1 MYRCLPCN
9 FKCVKRGDWNR
20 HICTP
25 KHVGFADPMED
36 LRAENEQLK
45 TLILEQQ
52 VELKKQFK
60 QSPSPPRKAAFH
72 LNDFLNVECKGAMN
86 WSEFVDTFGPGEEG
100 SDITTRMAEV
110 VIRAAKIAGVQHR
123 ALHCL
128 DAKRKKI
135 CVKLDGKWVH
145 DEEKAEATIQET
157 VLREQSLLLR
167 KANERRQQQQQQPGW
182 AQRESDIIEFV
193 HLAQRISAPID
204 FSRFFS
210 MVLCGI
216 GIPKEK

>member
-1 MYRCLPCN
+1 M
-9 FKCVKRGDWNR
+9 
-20 HICTP
+20 CTP
-25 KHVGFADPMED
+25 KHVRFASPMED

-45 TLILEQQ
+45 NLILEQQ

-72 LNDFLNVECKGAMN
+72 LNDFLNVECKGALN
-86 WSEFVDTFGPGEEG
+86 WSEFVDTFETGEEG

-110 VIRAAKIAGVQHR
+110 VIRAAKVAGVHQR

-128 DAKRKKI
+128 DAKRKKV
-135 CVKLDGKWVH
+135 CVKLDGRWVQ

-157 VLREQSLLLR
+157 VLRVQSLLLR
-167 KANERRQQQQQQPGW
+167 KANDALRLNGKG
-182 AQRESDIIEFV
+182 QREADIVTFV

-210 MVLCGI
+210 IVLCAV
-216 GIPKEK
+216 GIPKDR

>member
-1 MYRCLPCN
+1 
-9 FKCVKRGDWNR
+9 
-20 HICTP
+20 
-25 KHVGFADPMED
+25 MED

-45 TLILEQQ
+45 NLILEQQ

-72 LNDFLNVECKGAMN
+72 LNDFLNVECKGALN
-86 WSEFVDTFGPGEEG
+86 WSEFVDTFETGEEG

-110 VIRAAKIAGVQHR
+110 VIRAAKVAGVHQR

-128 DAKRKKI
+128 DAKRKKV
-135 CVKLDGKWVH
+135 CVKLEGRWVQ
-145 DEEKAEATIQET
+145 DEEKAEATIQDT
-157 VLREQSLLLR
+157 VLSVQSLLLR
-167 KANERRQQQQQQPGW
+167 KANERQQLN
-182 AQRESDIIEFV
+182 AQRESDIVQFV

-210 MVLCGI
+210 MVLCAI

>member
-1 MYRCLPCN
+1 MYHCLPCN
-9 FKCVKRGDWNR
+9 FECVKRGDWNR

-25 KHVGFADPMED
+25 KHVRFASPMED

-45 TLILEQQ
+45 NLILEQQ

-72 LNDFLNVECKGAMN
+72 LNDFLNVECKGALN
-86 WSEFVDTFGPGEEG
+86 WSEFVDTFETGEEG

-110 VIRAAKIAGVQHR
+110 VIRAAKVAGVHQR

-128 DAKRKKI
+128 DAKRKKV
-135 CVKLDGKWVH
+135 CVKLEGRWVQ
-145 DEEKAEATIQET
+145 DEEKAEATIQDT
-157 VLREQSLLLR
+157 VLSVQSLLLR
-167 KANERRQQQQQQPGW
+167 KANERQQLN
-182 AQRESDIIEFV
+182 AQRESDIVQFV

-210 MVLCGI
+210 MVLCAI

>member
-1 MYRCLPCN
+1 MYHCLPCN

-25 KHVGFADPMED
+25 KHVRFVRPMED

-45 TLILEQQ
+45 HLILEQQ
-52 VELKKQFK
+52 IELKKQFK
-60 QSPSPPRKAAFH
+60 QSPSPPRRAAFH
-72 LNDFLNVECKGAMN
+72 LSDFLNVECKDAMN
-86 WSEFVDTFGPGEEG
+86 WSEFVETFEAGEEG

-128 DAKRKKI
+128 DAKRKKM
-135 CVKLDGKWVH
+135 CVKLDGKWVQ
-145 DEEKAEATIQET
+145 DEEKAEATIQDT
-157 VLREQSLLLR
+157 VLKVQTLLLQ
-167 KANERRQQQQQQPGW
+167 KANETRQMN
-182 AQRESDIIEFV
+182 AQRDSDIVQFV

-210 MVLCGI
+210 MVLCAV
-216 GIPKEK
+216 GIPKDNR